1 MIELLSKEALALLGI
16 LIMIYGN
23 TGVGKT
29 TSIFQSSPGPLLY
42 IATEPRNPRPSIDA
56 CGRDID
62 MDIAIYTTWFDLM
75 EFLQDLKNTKR
86 YATIAIDSI
95 TYLMNVSLCGEIE
108 DEAFEAKTS
117 EEKRRKLIVSQAK
130 MSMEGYGGLSSQ
142 MFRLMKTIGRLS
154 EAGKIVIVTALL
166 QENPKWDREL
176 AAAPALKGREFPTS
190 MPGFF
195 DLIGLVEPR
204 VDGNGKLIYPPMVSF
219 ESSDGSFLAKFTG
232 TGDKRTGPLD
242 FMKMLKINK
251 ED

>member
-1 MIELLSKEALALLGI
+1 MKPINKRDLPEQGKLI
-16 LIMIYGN
+16 LVYGD

-29 TSIFQSSPGPLLY
+29 TSIFQSSPDPLLC
-42 IATEPRNPRPSIDA
+42 IATEPRNPRPSIEA
-56 CGRDID
+56 AGRDAD
-62 MDIAIYTTWFDLM
+62 MDVARYTNWFDLM
-75 EFLQDLKNTKR
+75 DFLQDPQNTER
-86 YATIAIDSI
+86 YTTIAIDSI

-117 EEKRRKLIVSQAK
+117 EEKRRKPIVSQAK

-166 QENPKWDREL
+166 QQNPKWDHEL

-195 DLIGLVEPR
+195 DLIGLLESR

-232 TGDKRTGPLD
+232 TGDKRSGPLN
-242 FMKMLKINK
+242 FIKLLKIK
-251 ED
+251 REV